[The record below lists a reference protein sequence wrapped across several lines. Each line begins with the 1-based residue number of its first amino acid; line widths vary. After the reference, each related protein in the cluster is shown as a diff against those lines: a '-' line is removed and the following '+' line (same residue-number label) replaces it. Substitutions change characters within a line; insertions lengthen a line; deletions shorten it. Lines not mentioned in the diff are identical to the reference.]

1 MIPCY
6 SASHREENE
15 EAEHE
20 YEEIDEDPHSN
31 DLVSVNENN
40 ANISQLTGALK
51 TTCSQ
56 QLPVA
61 HSETLE

>member
-6 SASHREENE
+6 SASCREENE

-51 TTCSQ
+51 TTCS
-56 QLPVA
+56 
-61 HSETLE
+61 